1 MGVMK
6 TMKAMKAKSV
16 IAKGVMAK
24 SQVFKGLKSKTQSGL
39 TKDKLVKNK
48 SGKIVSKA
56 RSPRQ
61 EGLQQH
67 PWGLEQSCGGGSQG
81 PRDPGL
87 LSHGRKVGARK
98 GILCQGQVPLQC
110 LSLPELA
117 SARPCIH
124 MYSFCLVQLML
135 AWLRLGSRGCSRS

>member
-1 MGVMK
+1 MKSAMKKTTAMKAKVMK

-56 RSPRQ
+56 RSAR
-61 EGLQQH
+61 GK
-67 PWGLEQSCGGGSQG
+67 
-81 PRDPGL
+81 
-87 LSHGRKVGARK
+87 KVFSSTLGAWNKAVAAARK
-98 GILCQGQVPLQC
+98 ALGIQGFCPMGGKSAQGKAFYAKAK
-110 LSLPELA
+110 SLYNA
-117 SARPCIH
+117 
-124 MYSFCLVQLML
+124 
-135 AWLRLGSRGCSRS
+135 